1 MRSKGTVIISDFG
14 NLNLNGLNESE
25 DLIALE
31 VNGSL
36 EEPMSDLRE
45 SIRNL
50 GEEMKNLR
58 ASLKWD
64 SLDGQ
69 TTVTIYANDG
79 D

>member
-1 MRSKGTVIISDFG
+1 
-14 NLNLNGLNESE
+14 
-25 DLIALE
+25 
-31 VNGSL
+31 
-36 EEPMSDLRE
+36 MSDLRE